1 MNSDD
6 LLIPAA
12 AAVFVLLACTLW
24 FARRGSRPGVSR
36 NVMRRM
42 SRPDLAAADSITKSD
57 SRRLTGRELLSRL
70 YRLDLFQK
78 LEESLW
84 QAGIYARIADVLLV
98 ILLMFIAGLFV
109 GEAVWGKELFSIAIG
124 AAMASLPIIYVRVR
138 RQRRLKA
145 FAKQLPYA
153 LDLMKSSLEAGHTLL
168 RGLQVV
174 VAEFADPIGVEFR
187 SAIEQSRLGLPLPRA
202 LEEMLKRV
210 PQEDLRL
217 LVVAVRVQSEV
228 GSSLAMILGRLSEI
242 VRTRQRLQQQIK
254 ALTAQS
260 KMSGILVGFLP
271 IVMLAAFSVIQPSY
285 TNTLFFDPTGQ
296 KILEVA
302 CVLDLLA
309 FLSIRKLL
317 KVKY

>member
-1 MNSDD
+1 MNRDD
-6 LLIPAA
+6 LLIPV
-12 AAVFVLLACTLW
+12 AVAGFVLVACALW
-24 FARRGSRPGVSR
+24 FMRRGSRPSVSR
-36 NVMRRM
+36 TVMRRM
-42 SRPDLAAADSITKSD
+42 SRPDVALEGGITKTD
-57 SRRLTGRELLSRL
+57 RRLTGREFLSWF
-70 YRLDLFQK
+70 YRLHLLQK
-78 LEESLW
+78 LEENLW
-84 QAGIYARIADVLLV
+84 QAGIYARIADILLV
-98 ILLMFIAGLFV
+98 ILLLFTAGLFA
-109 GEAVWGKELFSIAIG
+109 GQAIWGRVLISIGIG
-124 AAMASLPIIYVRVR
+124 GAMASLPIIYIRVR

-153 LDLMKSSLEAGHTLL
+153 LDLIKSSLEAGHTLL

-174 VAEFADPIGVEFR
+174 VSEFSEPISIEFR

-210 PQEDLRL
+210 PQDDLRL

-228 GSSLAMILGRLSEI
+228 GSSLAIILGRLSEI

-302 CVLDLLA
+302 AVLDAMA

>member
-1 MNSDD
+1 MNFGN
-6 LLIPAA
+6 LLIPV
-12 AAVFVLLACTLW
+12 AVAGFVLVASALL
-24 FARRGSRPGVSR
+24 FMRRSNRPAVNR
-36 NVMRRM
+36 AVMRRM
-42 SRPDLAAADSITKSD
+42 SRPDVVLSADITRTD
-57 SRRLTGRELLSRL
+57 RPRLNGREFLNWF
-70 YRLDLFQK
+70 YRLNLLQK
-78 LEESLW
+78 LEENLW

-98 ILLMFIAGLFV
+98 IVLMFAAGLAA
-109 GEAVWGKELFSIAIG
+109 GQAIWGKLLISIGMG
-124 AAMASLPIIYVRVR
+124 AALALLPIMYIRVR

-153 LDLMKSSLEAGHTLL
+153 LDLIKSSLEAGHTLL

-174 VAEFADPIGVEFR
+174 VTEFSDPMATEFR
-187 SAIEQSRLGLPLPRA
+187 SAIEQSRLGLPLARA

-217 LVVAVRVQSEV
+217 LVVGVRVQSEV
-228 GSSLAMILGRLSEI
+228 GSSLAIIIGRLSEI

-271 IVMLAAFSVIQPSY
+271 IVMLGAFSIIQPSY
-285 TNTLFFDPTGQ
+285 TNTLFYDPSGQ

-302 CVLDLLA
+302 AVLDAMA
-309 FLSIRKLL
+309 FLTIRKLL

>member
-1 MNSDD
+1 MSRDD
-6 LLIPAA
+6 LLIPV
-12 AAVFVLLACTLW
+12 AVAGFVLVLCALW
-24 FARRGSRPGVSR
+24 FVRRGSRPGVTR
-36 NVMRRM
+36 TVMRRM
-42 SRPDLAAADSITKSD
+42 SRPDAILEGGITKTD
-57 SRRLTGRELLSRL
+57 TRRLTGREFLSRFYAL
-70 YRLDLFQK
+70 HLLQK
-78 LEESLW
+78 LEENLW
-84 QAGIYARIADVLLV
+84 QAGIYARISDVLLV
-98 ILLMFIAGLFV
+98 ILLLFTAGLFA
-109 GEAVWGKELFSIAIG
+109 GEALSGHILISMAIG
-124 AAMASLPIIYVRVR
+124 GAVASLPIIYIRVR

-153 LDLMKSSLEAGHTLL
+153 LDLIKSSLEAGHTLL

-174 VAEFADPIGVEFR
+174 VAEFPDPIGTEFR
-187 SAIEQSRLGLPLPRA
+187 SAIEQSRLGLPLPRS

-210 PQEDLRL
+210 PQDDLRL

-228 GSSLAMILGRLSEI
+228 GSSLAIILGRLSEI

-271 IVMLAAFSVIQPSY
+271 IVMLAAFSIIQPSY

-302 CVLDLLA
+302 AVLDTLA

>member
-1 MNSDD
+1 MNLGD

-12 AAVFVLLACTLW
+12 AAGFVLIACAML
-24 FARRGSRPGVSR
+24 FMRPIRPRVTR
-36 NVMRRM
+36 TVMRRM
-42 SRPDLAAADSITKSD
+42 SRPNVALADDITKTD
-57 SRRLTGRELLSRL
+57 RQRLTGREFLSWF
-70 YRLDLFQK
+70 YRLNLLQK
-78 LEESLW
+78 LEENLW
-84 QAGIYARIADVLLV
+84 QAGIYARIVDVLLV
-98 ILLMFIAGLFV
+98 IMVMFTAGLIAG
-109 GEAVWGKELFSIAIG
+109 EAIWGLELLSIAMG
-124 AAMASLPIIYVRVR
+124 AAMASLPIIYIRLR

-153 LDLMKSSLEAGHTLL
+153 LDLIKSSLEAGHTLL

-174 VAEFADPIGVEFR
+174 VAEFADPISTEFR
-187 SAIEQSRLGLPLPRA
+187 SAIEQSRLGLPLARS

-210 PQEDLRL
+210 PQDDLRL
-217 LVVAVRVQSEV
+217 LVVAVRVQAEV
-228 GSSLAMILGRLSEI
+228 GSSLAVIIGRLSEI

-271 IVMLAAFSVIQPSY
+271 IVMLGAFSIIQPSY
-285 TNTLFFDPTGQ
+285 TNTLFYDPSGQ

-302 CVLDLLA
+302 CVLDALA

>member
-1 MNSDD
+1 MNLGD

-12 AAVFVLLACTLW
+12 AAGFVLISCALLFMRTN
-24 FARRGSRPGVSR
+24 RPR
-36 NVMRRM
+36 ATRTVMRRM
-42 SRPDLAAADSITKSD
+42 SRPDLALTGDITKND
-57 SRRLTGRELLSRL
+57 RRRLTGREFLSWF
-70 YRLDLFQK
+70 YRLNLLQK
-78 LEESLW
+78 LEENLW
-84 QAGIYARIADVLLV
+84 QAGIYARIIDVLLV
-98 ILLMFIAGLFV
+98 ILLMFTAGLFA
-109 GEAVWGKELFSIAIG
+109 GEAIWGKELLSVAMG
-124 AAMASLPIIYVRVR
+124 AAMASLPIVYIRVR
-138 RQRRLKA
+138 RQKRLKA

-153 LDLMKSSLEAGHTLL
+153 LDLIKSSLEAGHTLL

-174 VAEFADPIGVEFR
+174 VAEFADPISTEFR

-210 PQEDLRL
+210 PQDDLRL
-217 LVVAVRVQSEV
+217 MVVAVRVQAGV
-228 GSSLAMILGRLSEI
+228 GSSLAVIIGRLSEI

-260 KMSGILVGFLP
+260 KMSGMLVGFLP

-285 TNTLFFDPTGQ
+285 TDTLFYDPTGQ

-302 CVLDLLA
+302 CVLDALA

>member
-1 MNSDD
+1 MNLDE

-12 AAVFVLLACTLW
+12 AAGFVLIACALL
-24 FARRGSRPGVSR
+24 FMRRYRPRVTRS
-36 NVMRRM
+36 VMRRM
-42 SRPDLAAADSITKSD
+42 SRPDADLAEDITKTD
-57 SRRLTGRELLSRL
+57 RQRLTGREFLSRL
-70 YRLDLFQK
+70 YRLNLLQK
-78 LEESLW
+78 LEENLW

-98 ILLMFIAGLFV
+98 ILLMFTAGLFA
-109 GEAVWGKELFSIAIG
+109 GEAIWGEELLSIALG
-124 AAMASLPIIYVRVR
+124 AAMASLPIAYIRVR

-145 FAKQLPYA
+145 FARQLPYA
-153 LDLMKSSLEAGHTLL
+153 LDLIKSSLEAGHTLL

-174 VAEFADPIGVEFR
+174 VAEFADPISTEFR
-187 SAIEQSRLGLPLPRA
+187 SAIEQSRLGLPLARA

-228 GSSLAMILGRLSEI
+228 GSSLAIIIGRLSEI
-242 VRTRQRLQQQIK
+242 VRTRQRLQQQIR

-302 CVLDLLA
+302 CVLDILA
-309 FLSIRKLL
+309 FLSIRKIL

>member
-1 MNSDD
+1 MSSGD
-6 LLIPAA
+6 LLIPG
-12 AAVFVLLACTLW
+12 AVAGFFLVLCALLYM
-24 FARRGSRPGVSR
+24 RSSNRPQVNR
-36 NVMRRM
+36 AVMRRM
-42 SRPDLAAADSITKSD
+42 ARPGVTLDEDISRTDRP
-57 SRRLTGRELLSRL
+57 RRSGREFLSWF
-70 YRLDLFQK
+70 YRLNLLQK
-78 LEESLW
+78 LEENLW

-98 ILLMFIAGLFV
+98 ILLMFAAGLAV
-109 GEAVWGKELFSIAIG
+109 GQAIWGKVLISIGIG
-124 AAMASLPIIYVRVR
+124 AGVAALPIIYIRVR
-138 RQRRLKA
+138 RQRRIKA

-153 LDLMKSSLEAGHTLL
+153 LDLIKSSLEAGHTLL

-174 VAEFADPIGVEFR
+174 VTEFADPISSEFR
-187 SAIEQSRLGLPLPRA
+187 SAIEQSRLGLPLARA

-217 LVVAVRVQSEV
+217 LVVGVRVQSEV
-228 GSSLAMILGRLSEI
+228 GSSLAIIIGRLSEI

-271 IVMLAAFSVIQPSY
+271 IAMLGAFSIIQPSY
-285 TNTLFFDPTGQ
+285 INTLFYDPSGQ

-302 CVLDLLA
+302 AVLDAMA
-309 FLSIRKLL
+309 FLTIRQLL

>member
-1 MNSDD
+1 MNPGD

-12 AAVFVLLACTLW
+12 AAGFVLVASALL
-24 FARRGSRPGVSR
+24 FMRRVRPRVTR

-42 SRPDLAAADSITKSD
+42 SRPEAALADDITRTD
-57 SRRLTGRELLSRL
+57 RYHLTGREFLNKF
-70 YRLDLFQK
+70 YRLDLLQK
-78 LEESLW
+78 LEENLW
-84 QAGIYARIADVLLV
+84 QAGIYARLTDVLLV
-98 ILLMFIAGLFV
+98 ILLMFAAGLFA
-109 GEAVWGKELFSIAIG
+109 GEVIWGMELVSIAMG
-124 AAMASLPIIYVRVR
+124 AAMASLPIIYVRLR

-153 LDLMKSSLEAGHTLL
+153 LDLIKSSLEAGHTLL

-174 VAEFADPIGVEFR
+174 VSEFADPISTEFR

-210 PQEDLRL
+210 PQDDLRL

-228 GSSLAMILGRLSEI
+228 GSSLAIILGRLSEI

-260 KMSGILVGFLP
+260 RMSGMLVGFLP
-271 IVMLAAFSVIQPSY
+271 IVMLGAFSIIQPSY
-285 TNTLFFDPTGQ
+285 TDTLFYDPTGQ
-296 KILEVA
+296 KILEAA
-302 CVLDLLA
+302 CVLDVLA

>member
-1 MNSDD
+1 MSRYD
-6 LLIPAA
+6 LLIPV
-12 AAVFVLLACTLW
+12 AVAGFVLVLCALW
-24 FARRGSRPGVSR
+24 FVRRSSRPSVTR
-36 NVMRRM
+36 TVMRRM
-42 SRPDLAAADSITKSD
+42 SRPDAILEGGITKTD
-57 SRRLTGRELLSRL
+57 SRRLTGREFLSRFYAL
-70 YRLDLFQK
+70 NLLQK
-78 LEESLW
+78 LEENLW
-84 QAGIYARIADVLLV
+84 QAGIYARISDVLLV
-98 ILLMFIAGLFV
+98 IVLLFTAGLFA
-109 GEAVWGKELFSIAIG
+109 GEAFAGHILISIGIG
-124 AAMASLPIIYVRVR
+124 AAVASLPIIYIRLR

-153 LDLMKSSLEAGHTLL
+153 LDLIKSSLEAGHTLL

-174 VAEFADPIGVEFR
+174 VAEFPDPIGTEFR
-187 SAIEQSRLGLPLPRA
+187 SAIEQSRLGLPLPRS

-228 GSSLAMILGRLSEI
+228 GSSLAIILGRLSEI

-302 CVLDLLA
+302 AVLDLFA

>member
-1 MNSDD
+1 MSAGDY
-6 LLIPAA
+6 LIPAA
-12 AAVFVLLACTLW
+12 VAGFFLVLCAL
-24 FARRGSRPGVSR
+24 FFMSRGSRAGVNR
-36 NVMRRM
+36 TVMKRM
-42 SRPDLAAADSITKSD
+42 SRPDVAALDDITRTD
-57 SRRLTGRELLSRL
+57 RRRLTGREFLSWF
-70 YRLDLFQK
+70 YRLNLLQK
-78 LEESLW
+78 LEENLW

-98 ILLMFIAGLFV
+98 ILLMFTAGLFA
-109 GEAVWGKELFSIAIG
+109 GQAIWGNVLISVAMG
-124 AAMASLPIIYVRVR
+124 AALASLPIIYIRVR

-153 LDLMKSSLEAGHTLL
+153 LDLIKSSLEAGHTLL

-174 VAEFADPIGVEFR
+174 VSEFADPIGTEFR
-187 SAIEQSRLGLPLPRA
+187 SAIEQSRLGLPLARA

-217 LVVAVRVQSEV
+217 LVVGVRVQSEV
-228 GSSLAMILGRLSEI
+228 GSSLAIIIGRLSEI

-271 IVMLAAFSVIQPSY
+271 IVMLGAFSIIQPSY
-285 TNTLFFDPTGQ
+285 TNTLFYDPSGQ

-302 CVLDLLA
+302 AVLDIMA
-309 FLSIRKLL
+309 FLTIRKLL

>member
-1 MNSDD
+1 MNRGD

-12 AAVFVLLACTLW
+12 VAGFVLVACALW
-24 FARRGSRPGVSR
+24 FVSRDSRRGVTRT
-36 NVMRRM
+36 VMRRM
-42 SRPDLAAADSITKSD
+42 SRPDPAAEDSITRSD
-57 SRRLTGRELLSRL
+57 TRRLTGREFLTWL
-70 YRLDLFQK
+70 YRLDLLQK
-78 LEESLW
+78 LEENLW
-84 QAGIYARIADVLLV
+84 QAGIYARISDVLLV
-98 ILLMFIAGLFV
+98 ILLLFAAGLFA
-109 GEAVWGKELFSIAIG
+109 GQAIWGKELLSIGIG
-124 AAMASLPIIYVRVR
+124 ASMASLPIFYVRVG

-153 LDLMKSSLEAGHTLL
+153 LDLIKSSLEAGHTLL

-174 VAEFADPIGVEFR
+174 VAEFPDPIGTEFR

-210 PQEDLRL
+210 PQDDLRL

-228 GSSLAMILGRLSEI
+228 GSSLAVILGRLSEI
-242 VRTRQRLQQQIK
+242 VCTRQRLQQQIK

-260 KMSGILVGFLP
+260 KLSGILVGFLP
-271 IVMLAAFSVIQPSY
+271 IVMLGAFSIIQPSY
-285 TNTLFFDPTGQ
+285 TDTLFFDPTGQ

-302 CVLDLLA
+302 AVLDVLA
-309 FLSIRKLL
+309 FLTIRKLL

>member
-1 MNSDD
+1 MNLGD

-12 AAVFVLLACTLW
+12 AAGFVLIACAML
-24 FARRGSRPGVSR
+24 FMRPNRPRVTR
-36 NVMRRM
+36 TVMRRM
-42 SRPDLAAADSITKSD
+42 SRPNVALADDITKTD
-57 SRRLTGRELLSRL
+57 RQRLTGREFLSWF
-70 YRLDLFQK
+70 YRLNLLQK
-78 LEESLW
+78 LEENLW
-84 QAGIYARIADVLLV
+84 QAGIYARIVDVLLV
-98 ILLMFIAGLFV
+98 IMVMFTAGLIAG
-109 GEAVWGKELFSIAIG
+109 EAIWGLELLSIAMG
-124 AAMASLPIIYVRVR
+124 AAMASLPIIYIRLR

-153 LDLMKSSLEAGHTLL
+153 LDLIKSSLEAGHTLL

-174 VAEFADPIGVEFR
+174 VAEFADPISTEFR
-187 SAIEQSRLGLPLPRA
+187 SAIEQSRLGLPLARS

-210 PQEDLRL
+210 PQDDLRL
-217 LVVAVRVQSEV
+217 LVVAVRVQAEV
-228 GSSLAMILGRLSEI
+228 GSSLAVIIGRLSEI

-271 IVMLAAFSVIQPSY
+271 IVMLGAFSIIQPSY
-285 TNTLFFDPTGQ
+285 TDTLFYDPSGQ

-302 CVLDLLA
+302 CVLDALA

>member
-1 MNSDD
+1 MNLGD

-12 AAVFVLLACTLW
+12 AAGFVLIACALL
-24 FARRGSRPGVSR
+24 FMRRNRPRVTRS
-36 NVMRRM
+36 VMRRM
-42 SRPDLAAADSITKSD
+42 SRPNAIPADDITRTD
-57 SRRLTGRELLSRL
+57 RYHLTGREFLNRF
-70 YRLDLFQK
+70 YRLDLLQK
-78 LEESLW
+78 LEENLW
-84 QAGIYARIADVLLV
+84 QAGIYARISDVLLV
-98 ILLMFIAGLFV
+98 ILLMFTAGLFA
-109 GEAVWGKELFSIAIG
+109 GEAIWGMELVSIAVG
-124 AAMASLPIIYVRVR
+124 AAMASLPIVYIRVR

-174 VAEFADPIGVEFR
+174 VGEFADPISTEFR

-210 PQEDLRL
+210 PQDDLRL

-228 GSSLAMILGRLSEI
+228 GSSLAIIIGRLSEI

-260 KMSGILVGFLP
+260 RMSGILVGFLP

-285 TNTLFFDPTGQ
+285 TNTLFYDPTGQ

-302 CVLDLLA
+302 CVLDALA